1 MKGILLFVILVLLMP
16 VAFGENNLLNEDIDP
31 ERREELIEYL
41 EDRDDYSDYLIKKML
56 KSQRDE
62 NLFILDRELGFL
74 TTFEGRSF
82 YVERVYE
89 NFQMHIFDIKTGK
102 QLMSIPYISIQE
114 YSIDEAGEFYIA
126 VLEDGTI
133 IKIPIFI
140 NESNFSDITI
150 TDQYGNPI
158 DIQFSPIYSDFGIIG
173 ARLQLGNNV
182 IFDYKNPLYGNSGV
196 TIFGDV
202 SDDGIGDLYTKEKF
216 VLYMNYSLDL
226 DEDDDEDDKNDP
238 DDKDK
243 KKDKE
248 K

>member
-1 MKGILLFVILVLLMP
+1 
-16 VAFGENNLLNEDIDP
+16 
-31 ERREELIEYL
+31 
-41 EDRDDYSDYLIKKML
+41 
-56 KSQRDE
+56 
-62 NLFILDRELGFL
+62 
-74 TTFEGRSF
+74 
-82 YVERVYE
+82 
-89 NFQMHIFDIKTGK
+89 MHIFDIKTGK
-102 QLMSIPYISIQE
+102 QLMSVPYISIQD
-114 YSIDEAGEFYIA
+114 YTIDEAGEYYVA

-140 NESNFSDITI
+140 NESNFNDITI
-150 TDQYGNPI
+150 TDQYGNPV

-173 ARLQLGNNV
+173 ARLQLGNDV

-202 SDDGIGDLYTKEKF
+202 RDEGVGDFYTKEKF

-226 DEDDDEDDKNDP
+226 DDEDDDDKKNDP